1 MNTPM
6 GDAGIGVGGDDPAA
20 VRILLDLGPACT
32 RSAAALREALRLVLA
47 SSPVGAGGVTT
58 TAGRTTPG
66 AAWSERGV
74 ARLLHLLSAVC
85 DPSSSSSSSY
95 PSGGGGGGDQRRGN
109 DALSAAF
116 VGTYLGD
123 PDFHKPSSSPSPDGG
138 GGEWNLDVVSQVLT
152 SADFA
157 HVNWHLVARCLDFPE
172 FKVRGPRHLEV
183 LLRLY
188 RAVSR
193 GQQLPLDA
201 LAHEAWSNRPG
212 QLTVLRHLLSL
223 GPGVYSFPL
232 DPDEALDASTSIVD
246 HAGGGGTG
254 GASLVVGGG
263 SVVVGNG
270 VVGGNGLPLVASNPR
285 GWACSKVLQRLLQ
298 LSDDRS
304 LLPAVREVFIVGL
317 LSCPEVILC
326 ALVRLQLSVSRGS
339 GDQAGMPMKG
349 ELMRELIPLF
359 FKPPPQASSSSPPSS
374 SSSASPA
381 TPPPPPPQP
390 PQVVRNMPG
399 ALRRL
404 WSISQNTVIAAFLEA
419 WRMTSND
426 PPQVRLQTV
435 LHIIDIVRVLPSPDV
450 AIATILNGNKDPEFA
465 LAVAYV
471 MADNDMLPLRP
482 WLVDRWNAHAAA
494 GAAAPGGGRVAFAAS
509 LASHVGR
516 NYAIAAPRRT
526 KPLVSVENVTTTLQ
540 FVLSL
545 DAETLN
551 GVVPA
556 SSAGRAATTLGENVR
571 AVVDACLAKH
581 PSWEAALSPGNGGA
595 YGPPPSA
602 GAAAAENARA
612 VSASPVEQQLQQQ
625 GQQQRPSSSTQD
637 EIEECANQYFQ
648 QIYASEDSARKVVE
662 MLKSFKASRNS
673 RENDIFAC
681 MIHNLFDEYRFFSKY
696 PEKELRITG
705 ILFGLLIKEQLVSSI
720 TLGIALR
727 YVLEALRKPP
737 AQSPQSG
744 KMFRFGMFA
753 LEQFKERLHEWPQY
767 CSHIVQISHLRDG
780 FSQLVAEIDGAM
792 LSDNISTSSS
802 ISTGGL
808 ATGGGVG
815 GMGVGSGGGDAAPGR
830 SADSAC
836 DIGGGNNALSEGGG
850 VLGGE
855 ISVPRNQ
862 MSSISVGGG
871 GAIAAAANATTFSGL
886 KPVGGGAAGTMGG
899 GPTKHELPVIPFK
912 EPSKPRK
919 AIFGPGLG
927 RAVNATATSTPA
939 SGESS
944 SNSGGGIGDSSQN
957 ETPPDVVLDRVQF
970 LINNLSMSNVE
981 SKSHDL
987 RDMLERKYFGWLG
1000 NYLVVKRIS
1009 TQPNF
1014 HGLYLSF
1021 LDNLGVDYGRGLVE
1035 AILASV
1041 YINVGKLLRS
1051 QKITTSTSE
1060 RSLLKNLGSWLG
1072 QITLAR
1078 NRPILQIMLDC
1089 KELLFQGYE
1098 TGMLIAVAPFVA
1110 KILEGAK
1117 NSSVFRPPNP
1127 WLMGLLSVFRAL
1139 YNVDDLKMNIKF
1151 EVEVLCKNLGLKL
1164 EDIPTRKDADLS
1176 KRVSPVKERNPDFN
1190 LKSQASSVGASVAGA
1205 VTPLKQGGDQGLA
1218 LSAANSMLSSPD
1230 NKSSTASTGGDSAK
1244 SVGTSNSGE
1253 QQQQQQQTVIPN
1265 LAAYVNVNPNLTQLF
1280 HQVQGGPLATHVSSD
1295 LLKRSVPIAV
1305 DRAIR
1310 EIIQPVVE
1318 RSVSIACITAKAI
1331 VSKDFAMEADENK
1344 MRKAAQLM
1352 VANLAGSLALVTCRE
1367 PLHTSISTHLR
1378 TLLTNAINSGIN
1390 ASSSTSV
1397 STSAAASATA
1407 SVHLQDQEKSAL
1419 DQCVAICSTENLEL
1433 GCMLIEKAATEKAV
1447 RDMDEALAPS
1457 LSIRKN
1463 SREQKGQPYYDMSI
1477 FQDGNGQR
1485 YPKELPDPLRPKPGG
1500 LRPDQLLVYEA
1511 FQRISRQPTAPSSA
1525 QPGSSDGQGGGLSNM
1540 DQLGG
1545 DSQQRPGE
1553 GGGGSV
1559 STGQLN
1565 LNAINAIAMKLD
1577 SSVST
1582 LLNTAGPRAPEI
1594 SLAMIPPEHE
1604 IKQLISAVPRVVA
1617 ASSDDPSRSTVLS
1630 SAETDSIL
1638 SFSQGIFK
1646 RLYEVNLSER
1656 LRLEALISL
1665 LEMLNKIC
1673 PQLGR
1678 DMGTWAT
1685 YAPTKTDMQLKLHR
1699 AVLLLLVR
1707 SDLIQIGDLDTYLAK
1722 NSDEGRDQV
1731 WLEFLILFV
1740 RTAVLENIA
1749 SPAKMPKMIYVV
1761 QIIAEDRSPVSH
1773 EINPAF
1779 RKAAMRLLEEIRSSL
1794 DSGDLCGRLGDIGK
1808 GCNSGGRSNQ
1818 PTYEES
1824 SSMSPAS
1831 LKHIA
1836 EASLL
1841 IAKSSQSF
1849 ASADPPNAKQL
1860 VTEILVGWLRVQ
1872 NDAASNDKIMAQFLQ
1887 RLQQQFGVG
1896 SNDDQTERFLR
1907 LATEVVVESC
1917 TKNADASNGLNY
1929 QAIDGYAKLLSYI
1942 VRYMN
1947 SGGSTE
1953 QVSLQ
1958 KLTLLNKVLGVIT
1971 RSLVTSCEKA
1981 QQSTVLWDQRPWF
1994 RLLLDMVC
2002 ELNLPNPALDLIKG
2016 AIVGIFGSSFHVVQP
2031 LVVPGA
2037 KLSHSMF
2044 MSLSFILVIYSHLGP
2059 FFD

>member
-1 MNTPM
+1 
-6 GDAGIGVGGDDPAA
+6 
-20 VRILLDLGPACT
+20 
-32 RSAAALREALRLVLA
+32 
-47 SSPVGAGGVTT
+47 
-58 TAGRTTPG
+58 
-66 AAWSERGV
+66 
-74 ARLLHLLSAVC
+74 
-85 DPSSSSSSSY
+85 
-95 PSGGGGGGDQRRGN
+95 
-109 DALSAAF
+109 
-116 VGTYLGD
+116 
-123 PDFHKPSSSPSPDGG
+123 
-138 GGEWNLDVVSQVLT
+138 
-152 SADFA
+152 
-157 HVNWHLVARCLDFPE
+157 
-172 FKVRGPRHLEV
+172 
-183 LLRLY
+183 
-188 RAVSR
+188 
-193 GQQLPLDA
+193 
-201 LAHEAWSNRPG
+201 
-212 QLTVLRHLLSL
+212 
-223 GPGVYSFPL
+223 
-232 DPDEALDASTSIVD
+232 
-246 HAGGGGTG
+246 
-254 GASLVVGGG
+254 
-263 SVVVGNG
+263 
-270 VVGGNGLPLVASNPR
+270 
-285 GWACSKVLQRLLQ
+285 
-298 LSDDRS
+298 
-304 LLPAVREVFIVGL
+304 
-317 LSCPEVILC
+317 
-326 ALVRLQLSVSRGS
+326 
-339 GDQAGMPMKG
+339 
-349 ELMRELIPLF
+349 
-359 FKPPPQASSSSPPSS
+359 
-374 SSSASPA
+374 
-381 TPPPPPPQP
+381 
-390 PQVVRNMPG
+390 
-399 ALRRL
+399 
-404 WSISQNTVIAAFLEA
+404 
-419 WRMTSND
+419 MTSND

-471 MADNDMLPLRP
+471 MADNDLLPLRP
-482 WLVDRWNAHAAA
+482 WLVDRWNAHA
-494 GAAAPGGGRVAFAAS
+494 AAAPGGGRVAFAAS

-545 DAETLN
+545 DAETMN

-581 PSWEAALSPGNGGA
+581 PSWEAALSPGNGVA
-595 YGPPPSA
+595 YGLPPSA
-602 GAAAAENARA
+602 VATAAENARA

-625 GQQQRPSSSTQD
+625 GQQQRPSSNTQD
-637 EIEECANQYFQ
+637 DIEECANQYFQ

-737 AQSPQSG
+737 SQSPQSG

-792 LSDNISTSSS
+792 SSDNISTSSS

-808 ATGGGVG
+808 ATGGGGV
-815 GMGVGSGGGDAAPGR
+815 GMGVGSGGGDAEPGR
-830 SADSAC
+830 SADSAG
-836 DIGGGNNALSEGGG
+836 DIGGGNKSLSEGGG

-899 GPTKHELPVIPFK
+899 GPTKNELPFIPFK

-919 AIFGPGLG
+919 AVFGPGLG

-939 SGESS
+939 PGESS
-944 SNSGGGIGDSSQN
+944 SNSGGGIVDSSQN

-1041 YINVGKLLRS
+1041 YVNVGKLLRS

-1164 EDIPTRKDADLS
+1164 EDIPMRKDADLS
-1176 KRVSPVKERNPDFN
+1176 KRVSPVKEKNPDFN

-1205 VTPLKQGGDQGLA
+1205 VTPLKQSGDQGLA

-1253 QQQQQQQTVIPN
+1253 QQQQQQQQTVIPN

-1331 VSKDFAMEADENK
+1331 VTKDFAMEADENK

-1378 TLLTNAINSGIN
+1378 TLLMNAINSGIN
-1390 ASSSTSV
+1390 ASSSTSG
-1397 STSAAASATA
+1397 SASAAASATA
-1407 SVHLQDQEKSAL
+1407 SVQLQDQEKSAL

-1477 FQDGNGQR
+1477 FQDGNDQR

-1545 DSQQRPGE
+1545 DGQQRPGE

-1559 STGQLN
+1559 SAGQLN

-1582 LLNTAGPRAPEI
+1582 LLNTAGPRAQEI

-1617 ASSDDPSRSTVLS
+1617 ASSDDPSRSTALS

-1685 YAPTKTDMQLKLHR
+1685 YAPTKTDMQRKLHR

-1749 SPAKMPKMIYVV
+1749 PPANIPKMIYVV

-1779 RKAAMRLLEEIRSSL
+1779 RKAAMRLLEEICSSL
-1794 DSGDLCGRLGDIGK
+1794 DSGDLRGRLGDNGM
-1808 GCNSGGRSNQ
+1808 GVNSGGRSNQ

-1872 NDAASNDKIMAQFLQ
+1872 NDATSNDKIMAQFLQ

-1917 TKNADASNGLNY
+1917 TKNADASSGLNY

-1947 SGGSTE
+1947 SGGSSE
-1953 QVSLQ
+1953 QVSQQ
-1958 KLTLLNKVLGVIT
+1958 KLLLLNKVLGVIT

-1981 QQSTVLWDQRPWF
+1981 QQSSVQWDQRPWF
-1994 RLLLDMVC
+1994 RLLLDLVC
-2002 ELNLPNPALDLIKG
+2002 ELNQPNPALDLIKV

-2044 MSLSFILVIYSHLGP
+2044 MFCLSFFSSTHPLHFFRVGFSFAWLELISHRMFLSNLLVTKDQKGWGIMHQLLIDLFLFLEPHLRKIELTDAVKKYYDGALRVILMLVHDFPTFLAAYHLSFCNVIPENCVQLRNLILSAIPKGIPLHDPISRNFKIDQLPEISQSPLILSNVVGPLLSFKNELDGYLRNQQPADSLVSMVSHLRKEGKNDVDAPKVNSLVLYVGMQGLARLQNDQIASNLGRSPEMEVFQKLMDLDDHGRYISLNAIANQLRYPSSHTHYFSCVMLYLFNETQDEGVKEQITRVLLERLITQRPHPWGLLITFIELIKNAKYHFWSHP
-2059 FFD
+2059 FTRCATEIEKVSCFLP